1 MWIARFVRVVTLGV
15 VTSAVSLALAA
26 DSMMPDSTGV
36 AGGTARATLW
46 SGTDVGLAV
55 LLGAGLIA
63 LQLRRKQKGA
73 ARSRLRKVEPR
84 SGEGT

>member
-1 MWIARFVRVVTLGV
+1 MWIARFVRVVTLGA
-15 VTSAVSLALAA
+15 VTGAVSLALAA
-26 DSMMPDSTGV
+26 DSMTADSTGV
-36 AGGTARATLW
+36 VGGAVRATLG
-46 SGTDVGLAV
+46 SSTDVGLAV
-55 LLGAGLIA
+55 LLGAGLVA